1 MNIYFLQKSE
11 IYTKPTPNLLLF
23 LLATLRQALEIDLQV
38 DDGVLVGEIQPRV
51 LLHLLDA
58 RHEVHLLLP
67 VVAHDV
73 HVINRKLVTGLLLL
87 RLVHRLR
94 LLELR
99 ATVNKNRKVLS
110 IEVAQY
116 LYKNIT
122 VYLKKLTFKL
132 KMCHSYSHF
141 NFVKN
146 LYFY

>member
-51 LLHLLDA
+51 LLHLLNA
-58 RHEVHLLLP
+58 RHEVQLLLP

-99 ATVNKNRKVLS
+99 ATVSKCKC
-110 IEVAQY
+110 
-116 LYKNIT
+116 K
-122 VYLKKLTFKL
+122 
-132 KMCHSYSHF
+132 
-141 NFVKN
+141 
-146 LYFY
+146 